1 MASSP
6 ELRSSSRR
14 ARRRRAH
21 LRSADHRTNRDRRIL
36 VAGAAANHGR
46 EPRPRCY
53 TPARL
58 IISPRM
64 PAASPPR
71 WARLVDFICLTLVA
85 LALVLWWFGGFRMR
99 VAGMRLSIT
108 SPYRTLAWAVAL
120 GIARQLLAPAIPI
133 YRDAPPRLL
142 ALLRSESARSA
153 AVVLLAT
160 RLAVVAVGCFGLFA
174 IGYREGGAPW
184 KLIET
189 NEFVNLQ
196 ARWDTGWYLGIAIE
210 GYTYD
215 PNLSADKQQNI
226 VFFPAFPLM
235 MRVAGRLLGG
245 SSPAF
250 LLGGTLVA
258 LSAFF

>member
-1 MASSP
+1 
-6 ELRSSSRR
+6 
-14 ARRRRAH
+14 
-21 LRSADHRTNRDRRIL
+21 
-36 VAGAAANHGR
+36 
-46 EPRPRCY
+46 
-53 TPARL
+53 
-58 IISPRM
+58 M

-71 WARLVDFICLTLVA
+71 WARLVDFICL
-85 LALVLWWFGGFRMR
+85 ALVLLSFVIWLFGGFVMR
-99 VAGMRLSIT
+99 ISGVRLALT
-108 SPYRTLAWAVAL
+108 SPLRVLVWAVAL
-120 GIARQLLAPAIPI
+120 GALRQLVAPAAPV
-133 YRDAPPRLL
+133 YRYLPARLMSLAKTDA
-142 ALLRSESARSA
+142 ARTA
-153 AVVLLAT
+153 AVVLTAT
-160 RLAVVAVGCFGLFA
+160 RLSILAVGCFGRFA